1 MSEEVVMDHYLLT
14 LWNVV
19 ASGNIKQKEIAEVLQ
34 LSPKQTTRYIQKW
47 ITQGWLTFT
56 PGKGRGNVSKL
67 QWLKDV
73 EEIFE
78 EQLMKLIEVEPIET
92 SSKYLLLDWSKDS
105 KLRLMNKFSSKLGY
119 VQSANALD
127 KLIIPRRYPLLTM
140 HPLKAAE
147 VHSAN
152 MVANVFNRLVTV
164 DDQGVIYPE
173 LAHSWDESKTKLRLY
188 LKKDVKFH
196 DGSILLAED
205 VVNCLEK
212 VRKDAHFKELWQPIQ
227 EIKVIAPLVVDICF
241 PEGCSYAL
249 QMIGTLN
256 ASIYKETKDQ
266 VFGTGAFYAENS
278 HDLKT
283 TLFAFKDYFQERPL
297 LDEVEFV
304 QVPKDFDIV
313 YRSSTHEDVK
323 DTFEVESDSGF
334 GVVIMNTFRNSDIQ
348 RKEVRDY
355 IHYVIS
361 KHRHD
366 IGRVSSRALPNHKS
380 CLFGQDQHYV
390 VPQVERPKFTGTL
403 IMKLVSY
410 TENTTQWLKEIFES
424 EGIPVEIKWVSF
436 ADTITNSDKNQQVDL
451 FIHGEVFELNQNFSF
466 YNFLKNGYSPLFKI
480 LKTDSTLIDYMNEY
494 ARTPFHEWTALNLKV
509 EKALLESSIMIPLYY
524 EKRQIPFSADLMNIN
539 IKHFGYVDFSKLWVR
554 PEIQ

>member
-1 MSEEVVMDHYLLT
+1 MDHYLLT

-19 ASGNIKQKEIAEVLQ
+19 DSGEIKQKDIAEVLQ
-34 LSPKQTTRYIQKW
+34 LSSKQTTRYIQKW
-47 ITQGWLTFT
+47 VTEGWLTFT
-56 PGKGRGNVSKL
+56 PGKGRGNVSRL
-67 QWLKDV
+67 IWLKDV
-73 EEIFE
+73 EEVLE
-78 EQLMKLIEVEPIET
+78 EQLMKLIEIEPIET
-92 SSKYLLLDWSKDS
+92 SSKYLLFNWSKDS
-105 KLRLMNKFSSKLGY
+105 KLRLMNKFSKRLGY
-119 VQSANALD
+119 VQSANAID

-140 HPLKAAE
+140 HPLEAVE

-164 DDQGVIYPE
+164 DDQGVINPE
-173 LAHSWDESKTKLRLY
+173 LAHSWDEYKTKLRLY

-205 VVNCLEK
+205 VVDCLEK
-212 VRKDAHFKELWQPIQ
+212 LRKDAHFKELWLPIK
-227 EIKVIAPLVVDICF
+227 EIKVIAPLVIDICF
-241 PEGCSYAL
+241 PDGCSYAL

-256 ASIYKETKDQ
+256 ASIYKESKDQ
-266 VFGTGAFYAENS
+266 LLGTGPFYAENS

-283 TLFAFKDYFQERPL
+283 TLYAFKDYFQERPL

-313 YRSSTHEDVK
+313 YRSSTQEDVK

-334 GVVIMNTFRNSDIQ
+334 GVVIMNTFRNTDIQ
-348 RKEVRDY
+348 RKEIRDY

-361 KHRHD
+361 KHRPN

-380 CLFGQDQHYV
+380 CLIGQDQRFV

-403 IMKLVSY
+403 IMKLVGY

-424 EGIPVEIKWVSF
+424 EGVPVEIKWVSF
-436 ADTITNSDKNQQVDL
+436 ADTLTNSEKNQQVDL

-466 YNFLKNGYSPLFKI
+466 YHFLRNSYSPLAKI
-480 LKTDSTLIDYMNEY
+480 LKTNNTLTKHMNEY
-494 ARTPFHEWTALNLKV
+494 AHTPFHEWTTLNLKV
-509 EKALLESSIMIPLYY
+509 ERALLESSIMIPLYY
-524 EKRQIPFSADLMNIN
+524 EKRQIPFSADLMNIT

-554 PEIQ
+554 PEIS

>member
-1 MSEEVVMDHYLLT
+1 MQEEVKMDHYLLT

-19 ASGNIKQKEIAEVLQ
+19 DSGEIKQKEIAEVLQ
-34 LSPKQTTRYIQKW
+34 LSSKQTTRYIQKW
-47 ITQGWLTFT
+47 VTQGWLTFT
-56 PGKGRGNVSKL
+56 PGKGRGNVSRL

-73 EEIFE
+73 EEVFE
-78 EQLMKLIEVEPIET
+78 EQLMKLIEIEPIET
-92 SSKYLLLDWSKDS
+92 SSKYLLFDWSKDS
-105 KLRLMNKFSSKLGY
+105 KLRLMNKFSSRLGY
-119 VQSANALD
+119 VQSANEID

-205 VVNCLEK
+205 VVDCLEK
-212 VRKDAHFKELWQPIQ
+212 LRMDAHFKELWQPIQ
-227 EIKVIAPLVVDICF
+227 EIKVIAPLVIDICF
-241 PEGCSYAL
+241 PDGCSYAL

-256 ASIYKETKDQ
+256 ASIYKESKDQ
-266 VFGTGAFYAENS
+266 LLGTGAFYAENS

-313 YRSSTHEDVK
+313 YRSSTKEDVK

-334 GVVIMNTFRNSDIQ
+334 GVVIMNTFRNTDIQ

-403 IMKLVSY
+403 IMKLVGY
-410 TENTTQWLKEIFES
+410 TENTTQWLKEIFET
-424 EGIPVEIKWVSF
+424 EGIPFEIKWVSF
-436 ADTITNSDKNQQVDL
+436 ADTITNSEKNQQVDL

-466 YNFLKNGYSPLFKI
+466 YHFLKNGYSPLAKI
-480 LKTDSTLIDYMNEY
+480 LKTNNTLTNYMNEY

-509 EKALLESSIMIPLYY
+509 ERVLLESSIMIPLYY
-524 EKRQIPFSADLMNIN
+524 EKRQIPFSADLMNIT

-554 PEIQ
+554 PEIK

>member
-19 ASGNIKQKEIAEVLQ
+19 ASGNVKQKEIADVLE

-47 ITQGWLTFT
+47 MTQGWLTFT

-73 EEIFE
+73 EEVFE

-92 SSKYLLLDWSKDS
+92 SSKYLLFDWSKDS
-105 KLRLMNKFSSKLGY
+105 KLRLMNKFSSRLGY
-119 VQSANALD
+119 VQSANEID

-164 DDQGVIYPE
+164 DDQGIIYPE
-173 LAHSWDESKTKLRLY
+173 LAHSWDESQTKLRLY

-196 DGSILLAED
+196 DGSVLLAKD
-205 VVNCLEK
+205 VVDCLERL
-212 VRKDAHFKELWQPIQ
+212 RKDAHFKELWQPIQ
-227 EIKVIAPLVVDICF
+227 DIKVIAPLVVDICF
-241 PEGCSYAL
+241 PDGCSYVL

-256 ASIYKETKDQ
+256 ASIYKESKEQ
-266 VFGTGAFYAENS
+266 LLGTGAFYAENN
-278 HDLKT
+278 HDFKT
-283 TLFAFKDYFQERPL
+283 TLIAFKDYFQERPL

-313 YRSSTHEDVK
+313 YRSSSQESVK

-334 GVVIMNTFRNSDIQ
+334 GVVIMNTLRNSDIQ

-361 KHRHD
+361 KHRHT
-366 IGRVSSRALPNHKS
+366 IVRVHDRALPNHKS
-380 CLFGQDQHYV
+380 CLIGQDQRYI
-390 VPQVERPKFTGTL
+390 VPQVERPEFTGTL

-410 TENTTQWLKEIFES
+410 TENTTNWLKEIFEA
-424 EGIPVEIKWVSF
+424 EGIPVEIKWISF
-436 ADTITNSDKNQQVDL
+436 ADTITNSEKNQQVDL

-466 YNFLKNGYSPLFKI
+466 YHFLKNGYSPLTNI
-480 LKTDSTLIDYMNEY
+480 LKTNNTLTEYMDEY
-494 ARTPFHEWTALNLKV
+494 TRTPFHEWTTLNLKV
-509 EKALLESSIMIPLYY
+509 ERALLESSIMIPLYY
-524 EKRQIPFSADLMNIN
+524 EKRQIPFSTDLMNIN

-554 PEIQ
+554 PEID